1 MNWEAE
7 AADITGLSRD
17 FLNNKIEKELSGRVT
32 GAVMVM
38 VYLVLAHW
46 GPLVGRRPPEL

>member
-17 FLNNKIEKELSGRVT
+17 FLNIRETERELS
-32 GAVMVM
+32 GAVMVA
-38 VYLVLAHW
+38 VSYLFLDH
-46 GPLVGRRPPEL
+46 